1 MITSNTGVASDTL
14 VEITEPLGSSGIT
27 VTYFALGY
35 FKEQMFHSCEIQ
47 MIHTKYRLSPV
58 QSVPV
63 DPAQIKIIS
72 TGLTE
77 EETTLLRGIICKDIH
92 TTGDLTE
99 EELMR
104 KFNEFRE

>member
-1 MITSNTGVASDTL
+1 MSLCVDTL
-14 VEITEPLGSSGIT
+14 VQITESLGSSGIT

-35 FKEQMFHSCEIQ
+35 FKEQMFHSYEIQ
-47 MIHTKYRLSPV
+47 MIHTKYRLSPA

-77 EETTLLRGIICKDIH
+77 KETTLLRGIICKDIH

-99 EELMR
+99 EELMQKYNELR
-104 KFNEFRE
+104 K

>member
-1 MITSNTGVASDTL
+1 MVDNMSLCVDTL
-14 VEITEPLGSSGIT
+14 VQITESLGSSGIT

-35 FKEQMFHSCEIQ
+35 FKEQMFHSYEIQ
-47 MIHTKYRLSPV
+47 MIHTKYRLSPA

-63 DPAQIKIIS
+63 DPAQIKIIL

-104 KFNEFRE
+104 KLNEFRE

>member
-1 MITSNTGVASDTL
+1 MSLCVDTL
-14 VEITEPLGSSGIT
+14 VQITESLGSSGIT
-27 VTYFALGY
+27 VTYFALGN
-35 FKEQMFHSCEIQ
+35 FKEQMFHSYEIQ
-47 MIHTKYRLSPV
+47 MIHTKYRLSPA

-63 DPAQIKIIS
+63 DPAQIKIIL

-77 EETTLLRGIICKDIH
+77 EETTLLRGIICEDIH

-104 KFNEFRE
+104 KLNEFRE

>member
-1 MITSNTGVASDTL
+1 MSLCVDTL
-14 VEITEPLGSSGIT
+14 VQITESLGSSGIT

-35 FKEQMFHSCEIQ
+35 FKEQMFHSYEIQ
-47 MIHTKYRLSPV
+47 MIHTKYRLSPA

-92 TTGDLTE
+92 TSGDLTE
-99 EELMR
+99 QELMR

>member
-1 MITSNTGVASDTL
+1 MVDNMSLCVDTL
-14 VEITEPLGSSGIT
+14 VQITESLGSSGIT

-35 FKEQMFHSCEIQ
+35 FEEQMFHSYEIQ
-47 MIHTKYRLSPV
+47 MIHTKYRLSPA

-92 TTGDLTE
+92 TSGDLTE

>member
-1 MITSNTGVASDTL
+1 MVDNMSLCVDTL
-14 VEITEPLGSSGIT
+14 VQITESLGSSGIT

-35 FKEQMFHSCEIQ
+35 FKEQMFHSYEIQ
-47 MIHTKYRLSPV
+47 MIHTKYRLSPA

-63 DPAQIKIIS
+63 DPAQIKIIL

-77 EETTLLRGIICKDIH
+77 EETTLLRGIICEDIH

-104 KFNEFRE
+104 KLNEFRE

>member
-1 MITSNTGVASDTL
+1 MSLCVDTL
-14 VEITEPLGSSGIT
+14 VQITESLGSSGIT

-35 FKEQMFHSCEIQ
+35 FEEQMFHSYEVQ
-47 MIHTKYRLSPV
+47 MIHTKYRLSPA

-63 DPAQIKIIS
+63 DPNKIEIIM
-72 TGLTE
+72 TDLTE
-77 EETTLLRGIICKDIH
+77 KETALLHGIICEDIH
-92 TTGDLTE
+92 TSGDLTE